1 MIDPNLV
8 NWCASPLEGFALVW
22 LVLFLDLYPLRL
34 LRLDGCWQ
42 SGVFF
47 ALVCPKVLVDMAKWQ
62 QNGSKMAAKWQQN
75 GSKIT

>member
-47 ALVCPKVLVDMAKWQ
+47 ALVCPWQNGSKMVAKWQ
-62 QNGSKMAAKWQQN
+62 QNGSKMAAK
-75 GSKIT
+75 